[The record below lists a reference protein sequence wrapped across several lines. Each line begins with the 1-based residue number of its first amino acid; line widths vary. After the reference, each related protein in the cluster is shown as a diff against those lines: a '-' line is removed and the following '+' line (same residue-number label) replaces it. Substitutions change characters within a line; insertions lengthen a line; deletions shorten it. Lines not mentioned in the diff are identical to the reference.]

1 VTTKSQDITLRIEQ
15 RTQDSAHHSISLEL
29 ERPGESRL
37 KASAEI
43 EFALTP
49 QEHAELK
56 WYLEDY
62 LHRAESVTEEHVQQ
76 IESMMCDRGIELFE
90 KILEGNREAQRI
102 FDRVVDDIAD
112 LRVEITTSV
121 ADAAAIP
128 WELMRDPSLDSAI
141 ALRVKSFVR
150 VQSEA
155 NLSFVKAPDTDELGR
170 VRLLYVVCRPSGTD
184 DVALR
189 AVVNQ
194 LLQGLG
200 DDLECFDI
208 TALRPPTYEQ
218 LQKKLTN
225 AREAGRPYHIVHF
238 DGHGVY
244 ADLENLILADWAK
257 ALSHL
262 MLGADSKGKHGFLL
276 FEHPD
281 SEDKMRPV
289 SGDQLGKLLHDSG
302 VPVLVLNACQ
312 SAMHEATDRPENTQ
326 NVHDEVRAIGSL
338 SQAVVD
344 QGIPAV
350 LGMRYSVFVVTAAQ
364 YIGRVYSALA
374 KGRSFGQAATEGRK
388 DLHENPERWVGLQPR
403 PLQDWFVPVVFEA
416 ARLQLFPDRRTDHAE
431 KLREK
436 SRAAAALRDPIQ
448 NGSIDVKYVPDTGF
462 IGRDETLLLLDRAFD
477 AHSVVLLHAYA
488 GQGKTTTA
496 VEFARWYATTGG
508 LGARPNVLLTSF
520 ETTNTL
526 PKMLDTIGQR
536 HVDDW
541 SAINQL
547 EERRQ
552 RVLAVLRS
560 VPLLW
565 IWDNV
570 EPVAGFP
577 AGTESGWTNEEQR
590 ELADFLKR
598 IKLDPQSKAKVLLT
612 SRRDEQTWLS
622 GIPYRIPMPRM
633 RRSDAARLAQQ
644 LGAERNL
651 TRSEIN
657 SWQPLL
663 DYCAGNPLTL
673 RVIAGQAV
681 RMGLRGEDQITAFV
695 QAVRDGE
702 QQIEDADE
710 AQGRDVSLGASL
722 DYGFKN
728 AFNEEELPIIALL
741 HLFQGV
747 VDVRVLQMM
756 GALKEHAL
764 PELAGRSK
772 EQLTGLLERCRETG
786 LLTHL
791 CSTWY
796 TIHPALPWFLRQ
808 LFAKHYPDVG
818 RTEADAN
825 AGTAQTEVNP
835 FDPSTDDEHTRSSVD
850 VPADSRFARSGLPST
865 ATAAA
870 AIRAWVKAVG
880 NWSDYYQH
888 HFDRGRGDMI
898 HALALEESNLL
909 HVRRVSRRHGWWSPV
924 TSVMQGLYV
933 LYEYQGRM
941 TEWSRLVTEIVPD
954 YCTGDDSP
962 IPGREDDYSLV
973 IGYRVNLA
981 QTYDHDLPKAAA
993 LQEKQVAWCRRQA
1006 APVLAMPPKTP
1017 LDARQRNV
1025 IHNLGASMTILAQI
1039 IGEQSSG
1046 DCIELLEE
1054 CVLVYQ
1060 RIGDANE
1067 EAITQ
1072 YNIGNAYLDI
1082 ADIRDLAAAETAY
1095 QRSLDLTDKNDAKGR
1110 SVSIKQIGMVHHE
1123 RLREARAVSESTETV
1138 QRHAQNAELH
1148 YIQALA
1154 LCPTDAVTNLG
1165 PIYYAL
1171 GVFYLDVGQSGQ
1183 ARENFEKRIQLAE
1196 LSGNGMDAGVT
1207 RFNLALTYGQFAEH
1221 ETTMSGRETL
1231 LRRAQTYAAAALR
1244 DFQHYD
1250 GRAADWGVKCQRLLD
1265 RIQQQ
1270 LS

>member
-1 VTTKSQDITLRIEQ
+1 VATSKKDITLRIEQ
-15 RTQDSAHHSISLEL
+15 RTKDSEHHAITLEL
-29 ERPGESRL
+29 LRPDESPL

-49 QEHAELK
+49 QEHTDLK
-56 WYLEDY
+56 WYLEGY
-62 LHRAESVTEEHVQQ
+62 LQRAESVTEEHVQQ
-76 IESMMCDRGIELFE
+76 IEAMMRDRGIELFE
-90 KILEGNREAQRI
+90 KILEGDRTARRI

-128 WELMRDPSLDSAI
+128 WELMHDPSLDSAI

-170 VRLLYVVCRPSGTD
+170 VRLLYVVCRPSGTN

-200 DDLECFDI
+200 DDLDRFDI

-218 LQKKLTN
+218 LQKELTD
-225 AREAGRPYHIVHF
+225 AHEAGRPYHIVHF

-244 ADLENLILADWAK
+244 ADLENSVLADWAK

-289 SGDQLGKLLHDSG
+289 SGDQLGKLLHDNG

-312 SAMHEATDRPENTQ
+312 SAMHEATDSPEDAQ
-326 NVHDEVRAIGSL
+326 DVHDEVRAIGSL

-416 ARLQLFPDRRTDHAE
+416 ARLQLFPDRRADHAE

-436 SRAAAALRDPIQ
+436 SRAAATQLDPVQ

-477 AHSVVLLHAYA
+477 VHPVVLLHAYA

-520 ETTNTL
+520 ESTTTL
-526 PKMLDTIGQR
+526 SDVLDKIGQAA
-536 HVDDW
+536 VEDW
-541 SAINQL
+541 SSINQL
-547 EERRQ
+547 EDKQQ
-552 RVLAVLRS
+552 RVLAVLQRM
-560 VPLLW
+560 PLLW

-577 AGTESGWTNEEQR
+577 AGTESSWTDQEQR

-598 IKLDPQSKAKVLLT
+598 IKLDSQSKAKVLLT
-612 SRRDEQTWLS
+612 SRRDEQAWLS
-622 GIPYRIPMPRM
+622 RIPYRVPMPRM
-633 RRSDAARLAQQ
+633 RDSDAARLAQQ
-644 LGAERNL
+644 LGTERNL

-673 RVIAGQAV
+673 RVIVGQAV
-681 RMGLRGEDQITAFV
+681 RMGLRGEDRITSFV

-722 DYGFKN
+722 
-728 AFNEEELPIIALL
+728 AAC
-741 HLFQGV
+741 
-747 VDVRVLQMM
+747 
-756 GALKEHAL
+756 
-764 PELAGRSK
+764 PES
-772 EQLTGLLERCRETG
+772 RC
-786 LLTHL
+786 
-791 CSTWY
+791 
-796 TIHPALPWFLRQ
+796 
-808 LFAKHYPDVG
+808 
-818 RTEADAN
+818 
-825 AGTAQTEVNP
+825 EV
-835 FDPSTDDEHTRSSVD
+835 
-850 VPADSRFARSGLPST
+850 
-865 ATAAA
+865 
-870 AIRAWVKAVG
+870 
-880 NWSDYYQH
+880 
-888 HFDRGRGDMI
+888 
-898 HALALEESNLL
+898 
-909 HVRRVSRRHGWWSPV
+909 
-924 TSVMQGLYV
+924 
-933 LYEYQGRM
+933 
-941 TEWSRLVTEIVPD
+941 
-954 YCTGDDSP
+954 
-962 IPGREDDYSLV
+962 
-973 IGYRVNLA
+973 
-981 QTYDHDLPKAAA
+981 
-993 LQEKQVAWCRRQA
+993 
-1006 APVLAMPPKTP
+1006 
-1017 LDARQRNV
+1017 
-1025 IHNLGASMTILAQI
+1025 
-1039 IGEQSSG
+1039 
-1046 DCIELLEE
+1046 
-1054 CVLVYQ
+1054 
-1060 RIGDANE
+1060 
-1067 EAITQ
+1067 
-1072 YNIGNAYLDI
+1072 
-1082 ADIRDLAAAETAY
+1082 
-1095 QRSLDLTDKNDAKGR
+1095 
-1110 SVSIKQIGMVHHE
+1110 
-1123 RLREARAVSESTETV
+1123 
-1138 QRHAQNAELH
+1138 
-1148 YIQALA
+1148 
-1154 LCPTDAVTNLG
+1154 
-1165 PIYYAL
+1165 
-1171 GVFYLDVGQSGQ
+1171 
-1183 ARENFEKRIQLAE
+1183 
-1196 LSGNGMDAGVT
+1196 
-1207 RFNLALTYGQFAEH
+1207 
-1221 ETTMSGRETL
+1221 
-1231 LRRAQTYAAAALR
+1231 
-1244 DFQHYD
+1244 
-1250 GRAADWGVKCQRLLD
+1250 
-1265 RIQQQ
+1265 
-1270 LS
+1270 